1 LILEESEEQV
11 VVRHFTVTGFVVHE
25 GKTLLHWHPK
35 VKMWLPPGGHIEAN
49 EDPVQAVVREIEEET
64 GVQAEVVSTG
74 PMIDMDYPTQVVAP
88 YTIMIEDID
97 DPVQGFHHHIDM
109 IYFCR
114 PTDSPEPIH
123 EGWQWVDRQSLEDGL
138 AMPNGQGDSV
148 PPPEDVRL
156 LASRAFKLIS

>member
-1 LILEESEEQV
+1 M

-25 GKTLLHWHPK
+25 GRTLLHWHPK

-49 EDPVQAVVREIEEET
+49 EDPVQAVIREIEEET
-64 GVQAEVVSTG
+64 GVQSKVVSTG
-74 PMIDMDYPTQVVAP
+74 PIIDMGYPTQVVAP

-114 PTDSPEPIH
+114 PTSSPGPIY
-123 EGWQWVDRQSLEDGL
+123 EGWQWVARQSLKDGL
-138 AMPNGQGDSV
+138 AMPNGQGDNV

-156 LASRAFKLIS
+156 LASRAFELIS